1 MRRFPHDSKK
11 SKTRGSLFRRRCK
24 LLVVLLLLF
33 ILALIYTVLNANA
46 SSLFDDEPEITK
58 PAAVRNSNKTAPSDR
73 TLYFDENLT
82 RFGERYI
89 SLEDFFDCLDA
100 RLNVDHRT
108 KTERAFT
115 NANVTI
121 PYLVLPVTVEQGDM
135 KALMCNLTVQ
145 IRHLMYVQNGGV
157 GSMTAFLDHVQA
169 AFAFTSRLKLPR
181 MPQNYG
187 YSVALNVAM
196 RDALSLPFDEV
207 PFLMM
212 ANNDVRIPG
221 GMLEAGLPQMYVHSL
236 AGRARVAELEAEV
249 ATEPNEYTP
258 VRFRDVPLRSTD
270 GRHLLVT
277 SRLLPDRIRY
287 QSKAERRTAFA
298 DYYGALHPDASDQ
311 TAFWG
316 LSRLAM
322 EVTGYFDENCYPAY
336 YEDTDYLRRMWL
348 LGFMSLRIKGFE
360 GTPLRHIGGGSILA
374 VKNFQPAAKFRDVPP
389 FIRGSKYV
397 LNRQYAA
404 GYTYT
409 KYGLKGGGW
418 PDRGMKEPYPHERLP
433 LDVYVLNVNHNLVLT
448 ELQRLSILF
457 HSIPNPQLTLNVRT
471 PLELLEQRNA
481 SLVPAL
487 DSYLWN
493 STEIYHNGNSLR
505 LLSYVL

>member
-11 SKTRGSLFRRRCK
+11 SKTRGSLFRKRCK

-58 PAAVRNSNKTAPSDR
+58 PAPVRNSNKTAPSDR

-212 ANNDVRIPG
+212 ANNDVQIPG

-360 GTPLRHIGGGSILA
+360 GTPLRHIGGGSILS
-374 VKNFQPAAKFRDVPP
+374 VKPFAAAPQFGDVLPFILGTVYVVQLSFSGKYMAAKYRPTDARWLDSA
-389 FIRGSKYV
+389 I
-397 LNRQYAA
+397 
-404 GYTYT
+404 
-409 KYGLKGGGW
+409 
-418 PDRGMKEPYPHERLP
+418 DEPYPGNDMP
-433 LDVYVLNVNHNLVLT
+433 LDAYVLDEERNAAITEVQRVAVMYYKIVDAGVVLGA
-448 ELQRLSILF
+448 
-457 HSIPNPQLTLNVRT
+457 RT
-471 PLELLEQRNA
+471 PLAYVQK
-481 SLVPAL
+481 S
-487 DSYLWN
+487 N
-493 STEIYHNGNSLR
+493 STLYRKLSEAMLDGAEYYRYASALR
-505 LLSYVL
+505 LLPSLQ